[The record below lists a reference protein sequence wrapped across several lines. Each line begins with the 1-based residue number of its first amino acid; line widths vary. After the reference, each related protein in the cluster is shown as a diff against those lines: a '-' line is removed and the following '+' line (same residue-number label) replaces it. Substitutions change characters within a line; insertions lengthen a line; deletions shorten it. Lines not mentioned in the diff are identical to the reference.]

1 MKFLDLK
8 KEITS
13 VEMVALA
20 IFIIY
25 LILPFKTPDN
35 VSAFLNTPVGLLG
48 TVVIIVF
55 LFMFK
60 HPALG
65 ILFLFVLYELFRR
78 METEPMSTAY
88 TTQLQMNEYGNRPLS
103 KESVSYSK
111 NNVDHLEQGVVG
123 GSSAPT
129 AGHGQEFHLPSDI
142 NIPPIFEQQP
152 DPEFPTELP
161 LSEPIKIERNTER
174 NTEND
179 QIIKRIN
186 PDMSETT
193 LEEEIVIGG
202 KNNTYYDLNS
212 NLSVNSKSE
221 DTSNTYSNTILSMG
235 NV

>member
-1 MKFLDLK
+1 MKFLDFK

-13 VEMVALA
+13 IEMVALA

-88 TTQLQMNEYGNRPLS
+88 TSQLQMNEYGNLPLS

-111 NNVDHLEQGVVG
+111 NHVDNLEQGSMVG
-123 GSSAPT
+123 GSSAPPT
-129 AGHGQEFHLPSDI
+129 TGHGQEFHLPSDL

-161 LSEPIKIERNTER
+161 LSEPIQIER

-202 KNNTYYDLNS
+202 KNNTYYDLNL
-212 NLSVNSKSE
+212 NQ
-221 DTSNTYSNTILSMG
+221 
-235 NV
+235 